1 MGDYAKV
8 NLEDVADSAAK
19 HGIGELQEARF
30 PREEIGLAQS
40 GMGHLRVKPDQRQ
53 PFAHKHGQAEEV
65 HVILSGAGRMKL
77 DDEILEVRANDLI
90 RVGPDVTRIF
100 EAGPEGLEY
109 LVFSPRHEGDAEMV
123 QDFWSEEG

>member
-1 MGDYAKV
+1 
-8 NLEDVADSAAK
+8 
-19 HGIGELQEARF
+19 
-30 PREEIGLAQS
+30 
-40 GMGHLRVKPDQRQ
+40 MGHLRVKPDQRQ

-77 DDEILEVRANDLI
+77 DDEILEVRANDVI